1 MNNASSRIRGRCHK
15 FGHDMHM
22 DTKVMPYKYIGL
34 YAFDTEK
41 LVPHLF
47 EEVTP
52 DFYQRAQPGDFII
65 AGRNF
70 AFGKAHPQG
79 LIAIAALKLRL
90 LCESMPFNS
99 FRGAISRGI
108 VCHRRCEGIT
118 DLVNDGD
125 TVEMDF
131 ATGGFLNV
139 TTGATARYAPVQ
151 PDLLEMM
158 LLGGMNPM
166 LEKWRD
172 THLKP
177 AAQETAG
184 QDKRS

>member
-1 MNNASSRIRGRCHK
+1 MRDAGTRLRGRCHK
-15 FGHDMHM
+15 FGHEMHM

-34 YAFDTEK
+34 HGFDAEK

-47 EEVTP
+47 EEVAP
-52 DFYQRAQPGDFII
+52 DFHERARAGDFII

-125 TVEMDF
+125 IVEMDYS
-131 ATGGFLNV
+131 TGEFLNV
-139 TTGATARYAPVQ
+139 TTGASASYVPVQ
-151 PDLLEMM
+151 QDLLEMM
-158 LLGGMNPM
+158 LLGGMKPM

-172 THLKP
+172 THP
-177 AAQETAG
+177 AALGRETAG
-184 QDKRS
+184 RDG

>member
-1 MNNASSRIRGRCHK
+1 MTAESSRLRGRCRK
-15 FGHDMHM
+15 FGDDMHM
-22 DTKVMPYKYIGL
+22 DTKVMPYKYIHLHG
-34 YAFDTEK
+34 FDADK

-52 DFYQRAQPGDFII
+52 GFHESVEPGDFII

-90 LCESMPFNS
+90 LCESMPFAS
-99 FRGAISRGI
+99 YRGAISRGI
-108 VCHRRCEGIT
+108 VCHRRCAGIT
-118 DLVNDGD
+118 GLVNDGD

-131 ATGGFLNV
+131 ATGEFLNV
-139 TTGATARYAPVQ
+139 TTGATARYDPVQ
-151 PDLLEMM
+151 TDLLAMM
-158 LLGGMNPM
+158 LLGGMRPM

-172 THLKP
+172 DNIRP
-177 AAQETAG
+177 AA
-184 QDKRS
+184 

>member
-1 MNNASSRIRGRCHK
+1 MSDVSSRMRGRCHK
-15 FGHDMHM
+15 FGHEMHM

-34 YAFDTEK
+34 HGFDAEK

-52 DFYQRAQPGDFII
+52 DFYQCAKPGDFII

-70 AFGKAHPQG
+70 AFGKAHSQG
-79 LIAIAALKLRL
+79 LIAIATLKLAL

-108 VCHRRCEGIT
+108 MCHRRCGGVT

-131 ATGGFLNV
+131 ATGSFLNV
-139 TTGATARYAPVQ
+139 TTGARAQYAPVQ
-151 PDLLEMM
+151 RDLLEMM
-158 LLGGMNPM
+158 LLGGMRPM

-172 THLKP
+172 RHLKQPARP
-177 AAQETAG
+177 AA
-184 QDKRS
+184 R

>member
-1 MNNASSRIRGRCHK
+1 MNSPGSCIRGRCHR
-15 FGHDMHM
+15 FGPEMHM
-22 DTKVMPYKYIGL
+22 DTKVMPYKYIALHG
-34 YAFDTEK
+34 FDAEQ

-47 EEVTP
+47 EDVSP
-52 DFYQRAQPGDFII
+52 DFYRRTQPGDFII

-79 LIAIAALKLRL
+79 LIAIAALKLQV

-108 VCHRRCEGIT
+108 PCHRRCEGIT
-118 DLVNDGD
+118 RLVSDGD
-125 TVEMDF
+125 IVEMDF
-131 ATGGFLNV
+131 ATGEFLNV
-139 TTGATARYAPVQ
+139 TTGATARYAPVER
-151 PDLLEMM
+151 DLLEMM
-158 LLGGMNPM
+158 LLGGMKPM

-172 THLKP
+172 THVKP

-184 QDKRS
+184 

>member
-1 MNNASSRIRGRCHK
+1 MNNASTCLRGRCHK
-15 FGHDMHM
+15 FGHEMHM
-22 DTKVMPYKYIGL
+22 DTKVMPYKYIALHG
-34 YAFDTEK
+34 FDTEN

-47 EEVTP
+47 EDVSP
-52 DFYQRAQPGDFII
+52 DFHKRTQPGDFII

-118 DLVNDGD
+118 DLVSDGD
-125 TVEMDF
+125 IVEMDF
-131 ATGGFLNV
+131 ASGKFLNV
-139 TTGATARYAPVQ
+139 TTGATASYSPVQ
-151 PDLLEMM
+151 EDLLKMM
-158 LLGGMNPM
+158 LLGGMKPM

-172 THLKP
+172 AHVKP
-177 AAQETAG
+177 AVPESAG
-184 QDKRS
+184 LNR